1 MRIAHVANTDYFC
14 AFLLLSQLR
23 VARQGGHDVSVVC
36 GDGPLVARL
45 RAEGF
50 PVHLVENSR
59 RIEPVADARTL
70 ARYVALFRRE
80 RFDLIHTHNPKING
94 LAALAARVAGV
105 RSVVS
110 TVHGLYSH
118 EGQRAWVRR
127 GWRTL
132 ERASARLADLV
143 LFQSAE
149 DVLTARR
156 HRIVRDD
163 RLRRLGN
170 GVDVARFD
178 PGRFGRDDRDALRR
192 RLGIGPGT
200 LAVGFVGR
208 LVREKGIP
216 ELVAAVAPRRD
227 WHLLVIGPDE
237 RGVKRDAIDPSALAA
252 RDRLSWLGL
261 QPDLPPLYAA
271 LDVLALPSHREGLP
285 RTLLE
290 AQAMALPI
298 VATRVRGCREA
309 VAPGETGLLVPS
321 RSARELRA
329 AIGALAID
337 PGRRR
342 RLGGAGRRRAL
353 RLFDERA
360 VFERI
365 ELAYR
370 ELARPAAAPLRLHG
384 GAGLP
389 ATS

>member
-23 VARQGGHDVSVVC
+23 VARQSGHDVSVVC
-36 GDGPLVARL
+36 GDGPLVAHL

-50 PVHLVENSR
+50 GVHLVENSR
-59 RIEPVADARTL
+59 RIEPLADARTL

-80 RFDLIHTHNPKING
+80 RFDLIHTHNPKINA

-118 EGQRAWVRR
+118 EGQRAWVRH

-143 LFQSAE
+143 LCQSAE
-149 DVLTARR
+149 DVQTARR

-170 GVDVARFD
+170 GVDVDRFA
-178 PGRFGRDDRDALRR
+178 PQRFGRADREALRR
-192 RLGIGPGT
+192 RLGIPGDA
-200 LAVGFVGR
+200 LLVGFVGR
-208 LVREKGIP
+208 LVREKGLP
-216 ELVAAVAPRRD
+216 ELVRALEPQGG

-237 RGVKRDAIDPSALAA
+237 RGVKRDAIDPAGLLA
-252 RDRLSWLGL
+252 RPRVHWLGL
-261 QPDLPPLYAA
+261 QSDLPPLYAA

-290 AQAMALPI
+290 AQAMAVPI

-309 VAPGETGLLVPS
+309 VASGESGLLVPP
-321 RSARELRA
+321 RSARDLRGA
-329 AIGALAID
+329 VEALAAD
-337 PGRRR
+337 PARRR
-342 RLGGAGRRRAL
+342 RLGRAGRRRAL

-370 ELARPAAAPLRLHG
+370 ELARPAAAPLRLHR